1 MLKLRPRRV
10 APPSLGSRL
19 RGGDAQDSELVCVV
33 RLLPDGRLDTS
44 FSGDGVAVLDHG
56 YGNDSAEAVVLQGRR
71 VVVAGEGR
79 DSASG
84 SRFGVARFRRDGTLD
99 RSFGAGGIALTDFRT
114 GSDQAAALALM
125 PGRAVAAGAI
135 YSSLGIARFLTE

>member
-56 YGNDSAEAVVLQGRR
+56 YGNDSAEGVVLQG
-71 VVVAGEGR
+71 AGSSSPARDATAHRGPASALR
-79 DSASG
+79 DSGATARSTAPSAPAAS
-84 SRFGVARFRRDGTLD
+84 R
-99 RSFGAGGIALTDFRT
+99 
-114 GSDQAAALALM
+114 
-125 PGRAVAAGAI
+125 
-135 YSSLGIARFLTE
+135 